1 MHGNQKNFD
10 CFYQHRKGKSQ
21 MIYKRIDN
29 ANDPDISYL
38 DEILNL
44 PEISRFINVDK
55 NNYWA
60 YVTNTE
66 NVFYFKVFENDVLV
80 AATHCEI
87 SNRTLSMDIMVIPTY
102 QRKGVAT
109 TILNDI
115 QSGTL
120 LLDFDKIEVS
130 IDKSNAA
137 SIKLFEKMNFK
148 FVSMEDELLNYVYAK
163 NSIN

>member
-1 MHGNQKNFD
+1 
-10 CFYQHRKGKSQ
+10 

-29 ANDPDISYL
+29 ANDPDIPYL
-38 DEILNL
+38 IEILKL
-44 PEISRFINVDK
+44 PEISRFLSIDEH
-55 NNYWA
+55 NYWT
-60 YVTNTE
+60 YVARAE

-80 AATHCEI
+80 AATHLEI
-87 SNRTLSMDIMVIPTY
+87 SNRTLYMDIMVIPNY

-148 FVSMEDELLNYVYAK
+148 FVSAENELLNYAWQK
-163 NSIN
+163 I

>member
-1 MHGNQKNFD
+1 
-10 CFYQHRKGKSQ
+10 
-21 MIYKRIDN
+21 MIYRRIDSQ
-29 ANDPDISYL
+29 NDPDISYL

-55 NNYWA
+55 NNYWT

-80 AATHCEI
+80 AATHLEI
-87 SNRTLSMDIMVIPTY
+87 LNETMYMDVMVIPMY
-102 QRKGVAT
+102 QRKGIAT
-109 TILNDI
+109 KIIKDI
-115 QSGTL
+115 QSGNIPF
-120 LLDFDKIEVS
+120 DFGKIEVS
-130 IDKSNAA
+130 IDKSNTA

>member
-1 MHGNQKNFD
+1 
-10 CFYQHRKGKSQ
+10 
-21 MIYKRIDN
+21 MIYRRIDSK
-29 ANDPDISYL
+29 NDPDISYL

-55 NNYWA
+55 NNYWT

-87 SNRTLSMDIMVIPTY
+87 SNRTLYMDIMVIPTY

>member
-1 MHGNQKNFD
+1 
-10 CFYQHRKGKSQ
+10 

-29 ANDPDISYL
+29 ANDPDITYL
-38 DEILNL
+38 IEILKL
-44 PEISRFINVDK
+44 PEISRFLSIDEH
-55 NNYWA
+55 NYWT

-87 SNRTLSMDIMVIPTY
+87 SNRTLYMDIMVIPTY

-120 LLDFDKIEVS
+120 LLDFDVIEVS
-130 IDKSNAA
+130 IEKSNTA

-148 FVSMEDELLNYVYAK
+148 FVSAENELLNYAWQK
-163 NSIN
+163 I

>member
-1 MHGNQKNFD
+1 
-10 CFYQHRKGKSQ
+10 

-38 DEILNL
+38 DKILNL

-55 NNYWA
+55 NNYWT

-66 NVFYFKVFENDVLV
+66 NVFYFKVSENDVLV
-80 AATHCEI
+80 AATHLEI
-87 SNRTLSMDIMVIPTY
+87 SNRTLYMDIMVIPNY

-148 FVSMEDELLNYVYAK
+148 FVSAENELLNYAWQK
-163 NSIN
+163 I

>member
-1 MHGNQKNFD
+1 
-10 CFYQHRKGKSQ
+10 
-21 MIYKRIDN
+21 
-29 ANDPDISYL
+29 
-38 DEILNL
+38 
-44 PEISRFINVDK
+44 
-55 NNYWA
+55 
-60 YVTNTE
+60 
-66 NVFYFKVFENDVLV
+66 
-80 AATHCEI
+80 
-87 SNRTLSMDIMVIPTY
+87 MDIMVIPTY

>member
-1 MHGNQKNFD
+1 
-10 CFYQHRKGKSQ
+10 
-21 MIYKRIDN
+21 MIYRRIDSQ
-29 ANDPDISYL
+29 NDPDISYL

-44 PEISRFINVDK
+44 PEFSRFINVDK
-55 NNYWA
+55 NNYWT

-66 NVFYFKVFENDVLV
+66 NVFYFEVFENDVLV

-87 SNRTLSMDIMVIPTY
+87 SNRTLYMDIMVIPTY

-148 FVSMEDELLNYVYAK
+148 FVSVENELLNYAWQK
-163 NSIN
+163 I

>member
-1 MHGNQKNFD
+1 
-10 CFYQHRKGKSQ
+10 
-21 MIYKRIDN
+21 MIYRRVDSP
-29 ANDPDISYL
+29 NDPDIPYL
-38 DEILNL
+38 IEILKL
-44 PEISRFINVDK
+44 PEISRFLSIDEH
-55 NNYWA
+55 NYWT
-60 YVTNTE
+60 YVARTE
-66 NVFYFKVFENDVLV
+66 KVFYFKVFENDVLV
-80 AATHCEI
+80 AATHLEI
-87 SNRTLSMDIMVIPTY
+87 SNRTLYMDIMVIPTY

-148 FVSMEDELLNYVYAK
+148 FVSAENELLNYAWQK
-163 NSIN
+163 N

>member
-1 MHGNQKNFD
+1 
-10 CFYQHRKGKSQ
+10 

-29 ANDPDISYL
+29 PNDPDIPYL
-38 DEILNL
+38 IEILKL
-44 PEISRFINVDK
+44 PEISRFLSIDEH
-55 NNYWA
+55 NYWT
-60 YVTNTE
+60 YVARTE

-80 AATHCEI
+80 AATHLEI
-87 SNRTLSMDIMVIPTY
+87 SIRTLYMDIMVIPTY

-109 TILNDI
+109 TILSDI
-115 QSGTL
+115 QSGTR

-148 FVSMEDELLNYVYAK
+148 FVSMEDEL
-163 NSIN
+163 

>member
-1 MHGNQKNFD
+1 
-10 CFYQHRKGKSQ
+10 
-21 MIYKRIDN
+21 MIYRRIDSQ
-29 ANDPDISYL
+29 NDPDISYL

-44 PEISRFINVDK
+44 PEFSRFINVDK
-55 NNYWA
+55 NNYWT

-66 NVFYFKVFENDVLV
+66 NVFYFKGFENDVLV

-87 SNRTLSMDIMVIPTY
+87 SNRTLYMDIMVIPTY

-148 FVSMEDELLNYVYAK
+148 FVSVENELLNYAWQK
-163 NSIN
+163 I